1 MASGGFH
8 CRSEREVDVKSTTG
22 KHVGPGSYELAGEP
36 LPASPT
42 GRGPAPAPFMSSL
55 ERSWMDVSATHVTNP
70 GPGAYDA
77 HQAKDCA
84 TAKHVAPLGNTL
96 VFASGV
102 DRLHVDKSGAWQPGP
117 GTYSEGNVWLKN
129 THHYRAPPSKQR
141 LVFDRTTSAPSIPSK
156 DQSYGYEEGQAGML
170 IQQKPTEPMYT
181 GVGRDK
187 VGPGSYDVINSGP
200 KPGPKVVQWCVSRT
214 KRGLRVSSDT
224 PGPGQY
230 NPAKARLTP
239 STTATAHHRPCCINC
254 DMWLQD
260 TKQGTGIVVSI
271 GGVDVQFG
279 GASGTSQFASKVPIH
294 AQRQVQPLPP
304 SPHFS
309 LRNRTAL
316 KLQEWEQ
323 TPGPGAYN
331 PVQMLGAAPLPREMQ
346 FFGSTA
352 RRGSQVDPMNSL
364 SAPTYFKN
372 PGPGAYNTPI
382 KGVSVTQQSLSDPR
396 PFNATSNRFSE
407 NKNGVPGPGEY
418 RPDQVV
424 NLAKSIADKAAIS
437 KGGVFGSTAS
447 RWTAEEAAAAARI
460 KPGPG
465 NYDAKLDSSKPVH
478 KGNDAV
484 FASRAPRFRAR
495 TAPTALDTSDIDPE
509 SGQGQV
515 KGDPAALG
523 PGSYNLPDG
532 WSRKSRSYHT
542 AAFGS
547 ESGRAVPQGPG
558 ANLNTPGPGRYN
570 TTKDV
575 DKAFK
580 PLSNPSK
587 ETVFGSQVGR
597 FRTNG
602 TYTPGVGQYNLQ
614 QDLTRKSYNIT
625 YHGVSVA

>member
-1 MASGGFH
+1 MGTDARA
-8 CRSEREVDVKSTTG
+8 RS
-22 KHVGPGSYELAGEP
+22 LQ
-36 LPASPT
+36 
-42 GRGPAPAPFMSSL
+42 
-55 ERSWMDVSATHVTNP
+55 
-70 GPGAYDA
+70 PGANA
-77 HQAKDCA
+77 RRGAVA
-84 TAKHVAPLGNTL
+84 TRVNESWHLS
-96 VFASGV
+96 AS
-102 DRLHVDKSGAWQPGP
+102 Q
-117 GTYSEGNVWLKN
+117 
-129 THHYRAPPSKQR
+129 
-141 LVFDRTTSAPSIPSK
+141 
-156 DQSYGYEEGQAGML
+156 
-170 IQQKPTEPMYT
+170 
-181 GVGRDK
+181 
-187 VGPGSYDVINSGP
+187 
-200 KPGPKVVQWCVSRT
+200 
-214 KRGLRVSSDT
+214 
-224 PGPGQY
+224 
-230 NPAKARLTP
+230 
-239 STTATAHHRPCCINC
+239 
-254 DMWLQD
+254 
-260 TKQGTGIVVSI
+260 
-271 GGVDVQFG
+271 
-279 GASGTSQFASKVPIH
+279 
-294 AQRQVQPLPP
+294 
-304 SPHFS
+304 
-309 LRNRTAL
+309 
-316 KLQEWEQ
+316 
-323 TPGPGAYN
+323 
-331 PVQMLGAAPLPREMQ
+331 MQ

-424 NLAKSIADKAAIS
+424 NLAKSITDKAAIS

-495 TAPTALDTSDIDPE
+495 TAPTALDTFDIDPE